1 VGSDYTVILF
11 QRQHFGDEANSLLPG
26 VPFVGKQKDYRFD
39 CPDINSDQAA
49 VLFYNSYDA
58 GPRDR
63 FEVNGKQLYG
73 GIYEGPG
80 GNRWASHEL
89 LVEREFN
96 LKPQGNVLH
105 VEARTKGGNVSGNLD
120 DFILDNVVIMYKT
133 AGSEPLRG

>member
-1 VGSDYTVILF
+1 MATDYTVIISV
-11 QRQHFGDEANSLLPG
+11 RQHLGDEANSLLPG

-39 CPDINSDQAA
+39 CPGINPNQTA
-49 VLFYNSYDA
+49 VLLYNSYDA

-89 LVEREFN
+89 LVEPEFS
-96 LKPQGNVLH
+96 LKPQGNGV
-105 VEARTKGGNVSGNLD
+105 NVSGNLD

-133 AGSEPLRG
+133 AGSEPLPG